1 LAAYLGKKKVGLLFA
16 HPPREDGFFFSG
28 FEVLLAAELQLES
41 TGVNGLG
48 LDDTD
53 TTFTTI
59 RMTLDSKQNEL
70 VAVEGYQVS
79 PYMCIYVYMYI
90 SVYICVYVCIRIY
103 LCISVCYTGMC
114 VYIVY
119 EIFHICELYKLL
131 ILCDNIYR

>member
-1 LAAYLGKKKVGLLFA
+1 MAAYLGKKKVGLLFA

-79 PYMCIYVYMYI
+79 PYMCIYMYICIYLCI
-90 SVYICVYVCIRIY
+90 SVYICVYTCVIP
-103 LCISVCYTGMC
+103 VC
-114 VYIVY
+114 VYI
-119 EIFHICELYKLL
+119 
-131 ILCDNIYR
+131 

>member
-1 LAAYLGKKKVGLLFA
+1 MAAYLGKKKVGLLFA

-79 PYMCIYVYMYI
+79 PYMYIYICIYVYICVYLCICVYTYI
-90 SVYICVYVCIRIY
+90 SVYICVLYRYVCIY
-103 LCISVCYTGMC
+103 SV
-114 VYIVY
+114 
-119 EIFHICELYKLL
+119 
-131 ILCDNIYR
+131 